1 MSYVQPVNFEVN
13 CLFYGSMGL
22 FYHNV
27 FVNGRDLLVTLHKFK
42 FMLTNCDRRI
52 HMISL
57 LNFLDRRSKGSASFY
72 EIKNLQT
79 MACYIVPFI
88 LSETE
93 VNLLSSLWL
102 RVRSM
107 KVEFVFTQ
115 KLTLLFFKV
124 TYFDQNGNVF
134 IFHFQ

>member
-13 CLFYGSMGL
+13 CLFYGNMGL

-27 FVNGRDLLVTLHKFK
+27 FVNDWDLLVTLHKFK

-72 EIKNLQT
+72 ENKNPRIV
-79 MACYIVPFI
+79 ACDIIPFI
-88 LSETE
+88 LSEME
-93 VNLLSSLWL
+93 VDLLPIL
-102 RVRSM
+102 
-107 KVEFVFTQ
+107 
-115 KLTLLFFKV
+115 
-124 TYFDQNGNVF
+124 
-134 IFHFQ
+134 